1 MTMDTAI
8 HRKRPFGV
16 RRALV
21 IFVALSLCILASLF
35 VFQWTCCSLILDDL
49 VPLGSDVHFPVPP
62 DCVVLNAPPPVATL
76 AAIEK
81 ERLYEQLESGQVTMC
96 RTQQT
101 TSSLSEELNRSPQW
115 LPSYVPGRWQYRR
128 YVAIPRN
135 TSSGDS
141 PTRQPVDSLS
151 TSLSATKSA
160 VYGHD
165 SSLKMSALCAK
176 INRALVTAK

>member
-1 MTMDTAI
+1 MDTAI

-128 YVAIPRN
+128 YVAIPAAVETPTGTLVVVELCRKRRWLYYKQIC
-135 TSSGDS
+135 GD
-141 PTRQPVDSLS
+141 PEKYVVWR
-151 TSLSATKSA
+151 
-160 VYGHD
+160 
-165 SSLKMSALCAK
+165 
-176 INRALVTAK
+176 